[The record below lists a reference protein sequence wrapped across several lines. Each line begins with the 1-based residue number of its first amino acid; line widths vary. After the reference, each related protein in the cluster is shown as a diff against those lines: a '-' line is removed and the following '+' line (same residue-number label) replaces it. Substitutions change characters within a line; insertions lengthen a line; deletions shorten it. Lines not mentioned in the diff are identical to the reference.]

1 MKKVIL
7 FLLIAILAVALSSCR
22 QTPPSSENDEN
33 LKESSQYSAIEI
45 DDSVKSALG
54 VGENEQVIRFYNIS
68 TERAC
73 SQYGTI
79 EEVLASDYVLQ
90 AHYAVIN
97 DDGIKV
103 YRVDEN
109 SNVDEI
115 RDGIRFT
122 ENETV
127 SVLLNNTVLE
137 QFPQGAKVLDVYY
150 LWGEN
155 NYAGSALYYR
165 TDKGDFVYY
174 NYFLTYAVLGKE
186 QTFFTKAEFF
196 DLMRAIDEYES
207 TQDPNSDGK

>member
-7 FLLIAILAVALSSCR
+7 FLLIAILAVALPSCR
-22 QTPPSSENDEN
+22 QAPSSSENGANLDEFP
-33 LKESSQYSAIEI
+33 QYSAIHI

-68 TERAC
+68 TEWVC

-90 AHYAVIN
+90 AFYAVIN

-115 RDGIRFT
+115 RYGIRFT
-122 ENETV
+122 ENETT

-165 TDKGDFVYY
+165 TDKGDFIYY
-174 NYFLTYAVLGKE
+174 NYFLTYEVLGKE

-196 DLMRAIDEYES
+196 DLMRAIDENES
-207 TQDPNSDGK
+207 NQDPNSDGK

>member
-1 MKKVIL
+1 
-7 FLLIAILAVALSSCR
+7 LLIAILLVALPSCR
-22 QTPPSSENDEN
+22 QSPQFPENEEKPN
-33 LKESSQYSAIEI
+33 EFSQYSALQI

-115 RDGIRFT
+115 RYGIRFT
-122 ENETV
+122 ENETM

-174 NYFLTYAVLGKE
+174 NYFLTYAVLGKQ
-186 QTFFTKAEFF
+186 QTFFTKDEFF
-196 DLMRAIDEYES
+196 DLMRAIDDYQS
-207 TQDPNSDGK
+207 DRDPNSDGK

>member
-33 LKESSQYSAIEI
+33 LKESSQYSALQI
-45 DDSVKSALG
+45 DDSVKSTLG

-115 RDGIRFT
+115 SYGIRFT
-122 ENETV
+122 ENETM

-137 QFPQGAKVLDVYY
+137 QFPQGAKILDVYY

>member
-7 FLLIAILAVALSSCR
+7 FLLIGILLVTLPSCR
-22 QTPPSSENDEN
+22 PSTQPPVNEAEPNGGSP
-33 LKESSQYSAIEI
+33 YSASEI

-115 RDGIRFT
+115 RDGIGFT

-137 QFPQGAKVLDVYY
+137 QFPQGAKILDVYY

-174 NYFLTYAVLGKE
+174 NYFLTYEVLGKE
-186 QTFFTKAEFF
+186 QTFFTKAGFF
-196 DLMRAIDEYES
+196 DLMRAIDEHES

>member
-7 FLLIAILAVALSSCR
+7 FLLIDILAVALSSCR

-33 LKESSQYSAIEI
+33 LKESSQYSALQI

-90 AHYAVIN
+90 AFYAVIN

-115 RDGIRFT
+115 RYGIRFT
-122 ENETV
+122 ENETT

-174 NYFLTYAVLGKE
+174 NYFLTYEVLGKE

-196 DLMRAIDEYES
+196 DLMRAIDENES
-207 TQDPNSDGK
+207 NQDPNSDGK

>member
-33 LKESSQYSAIEI
+33 LKESSQYSALQI

-115 RDGIRFT
+115 SYGIRFT
-122 ENETV
+122 ENETM